1 MSSLLPSLRAAC
13 PNATVWDS
21 TELASRD
28 PGFDARNFGAT
39 ALVRPAD
46 TAGVAALVKF
56 CAARGLS
63 LVAQGGRT
71 GLTGA
76 AATVEG
82 QIICDLG
89 GLNRVEEIDP
99 FGRVAIV
106 GAGTPLSVL
115 QEAAAAHALDPGIDL
130 AARGSCTIGGMVSTN
145 AGGIMAFR
153 NGTMRHRVLGLEAV
167 LPDGSIFSDLT
178 RVLKTSAGYDLK
190 HLFIGA
196 EGTLGIVTRVALRLD
211 PVAGASATALV
222 GVPDAASAQRI
233 VRHFLERTQT
243 RLNAAEILWQRFA
256 AAMNRMLGFT
266 PGQLPLDAPC
276 LLVLELGADS
286 VEAAR
291 EALEDGLAAIWEEA
305 GIVDGLVA
313 SSVAQAEAI
322 WRLRE
327 ETEMIERM
335 HHLPPSF
342 DVSVPAGGLDTYVA
356 RIEAGLKAIDA
367 TYAPYVFGHL
377 ADGNLHISIN
387 TDGPVPHALHEAIE
401 DVLYEGLQASGGS
414 FSAEHGVGL
423 DKRDAYERHV
433 DPVKQALAPSRGE
446 ITRSIDFAS
455 RQGTCRLSHHQPLRG
470 LRCRRAVVAV
480 AVYEDHHHGAL
491 DQQEQLS
498 RPLAG
503 RRHLR
508 LGKQARQL
516 PFHQRLVLARHR
528 ARGMAVKVGELDREA
543 SEARSR
549 PARLG
554 RPCGQSLEQLVDQ
567 LLGAARQVDAVGLE
581 LGEGALVLRG
591 EHRRQQRVLAVEMV
605 VERLLGDAGGDRDLV
620 HADAEEPAA
629 AKQLVGRLQYRWSGL
644 VGRSGH
650 GAGSAPMYTR

>member
-13 PNATVWDS
+13 PNATIWDS

-39 ALVRPAD
+39 ALVRPVD

-99 FGRVAIV
+99 FARVAIV

-256 AAMNRMLGFT
+256 AAMNRMLGFA

-286 VEAAR
+286 VDAAR

-356 RIEAGLKAIDA
+356 RIEARLKAVDA

-433 DPVKQALAPSRGE
+433 DPVNQALARAIKE
-446 ITRSIDFAS
+446 MIDPANVMNP
-455 RQGTCRLSHHQPLRG
+455 GKII
-470 LRCRRAVVAV
+470 
-480 AVYEDHHHGAL
+480 
-491 DQQEQLS
+491 
-498 RPLAG
+498 AG
-503 RRHLR
+503 
-508 LGKQARQL
+508 
-516 PFHQRLVLARHR
+516 
-528 ARGMAVKVGELDREA
+528 
-543 SEARSR
+543 
-549 PARLG
+549 
-554 RPCGQSLEQLVDQ
+554 
-567 LLGAARQVDAVGLE
+567 
-581 LGEGALVLRG
+581 
-591 EHRRQQRVLAVEMV
+591 
-605 VERLLGDAGGDRDLV
+605 
-620 HADAEEPAA
+620 
-629 AKQLVGRLQYRWSGL
+629 
-644 VGRSGH
+644 
-650 GAGSAPMYTR
+650 